1 MDYEQ
6 KTVRVIVEG
15 RVQGV
20 WYRAWTAETAQELGL
35 TGWVRNLRDGRV
47 EAVFSG
53 PEAVVNQM
61 LDALRQGPPLAEVT
75 RIVEGLAPDEDFSG
89 FAVRPT
95 A

>member
-1 MDYEQ
+1 MGGER

-35 TGWVRNLRDGRV
+35 TGWVRNLHDGRV
-47 EAVFSG
+47 EAVFAG
-53 PEAVVNQM
+53 AEADVNHM
-61 LDALRQGPPLAEVT
+61 LDALWQGPPLAEVT
-75 RIVEGLAPDEDFSG
+75 RIVEGLAPDDDFAS

-95 A
+95 I